1 MKIRTIIGVLL
12 VLALVLGSTGAAF
25 AAQGDGDC
33 DGDGPIQERLRDGS
47 CNQDHNRNCNFD
59 EDCDP
64 IVDGPHNGPNYT
76 N

>member
-33 DGDGPIQERLRDGS
+33 DGDGPVQDRLRDGS
-47 CNQDHNRNCNFD
+47 CNQDRNRDCNCD
-59 EDCDP
+59 EDCAP
-64 IVDGPHNGPNYT
+64 NGDGQHGPNYT
-76 N
+76 D

>member
-25 AAQGDGDC
+25 AAQGDC
-33 DGDGPIQERLRDGS
+33 DGDGPIQDRLHDES
-47 CNQDHNRNCNFD
+47 CNQDRNRDCNCD

-64 IVDGPHNGPNYT
+64 IGDGPHGPNNT
-76 N
+76 D